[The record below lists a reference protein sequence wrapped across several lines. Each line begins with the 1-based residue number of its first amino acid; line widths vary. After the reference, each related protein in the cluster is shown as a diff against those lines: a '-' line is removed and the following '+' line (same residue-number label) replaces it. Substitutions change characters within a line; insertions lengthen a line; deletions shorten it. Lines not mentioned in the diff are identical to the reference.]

1 MASSATSPCVLTPPQ
16 RSQAELEANIF
27 SRSRFGVGR
36 STGAFPAGHFAVCG
50 TVQSESQ
57 VFSRLNEVANLAEF
71 DVDEEV
77 NYRWNGVKRLYSP
90 TFW

>member
-16 RSQAELEANIF
+16 RSQAELEANIL

-36 STGAFPAGHFAVCG
+36 STGAFPAEHFAVCG